1 MEHTSHH
8 ATTRG
13 PGSEAALRWLA
24 RQLEWEHRLAE
35 LRGPLADDD
44 EAGPTRR

>member
-1 MEHTSHH
+1 MEHTHH
-8 ATTRG
+8 APTHG

-24 RQLEWEHRLAE
+24 RQLRWEHLLSE
-35 LRGPLADDD
+35 LRAPVRDDD

>member
-1 MEHTSHH
+1 MERTHHTSIH
-8 ATTRG
+8 G

-24 RQLEWEHRLAE
+24 RQLRWEHLLSE
-35 LRGPLADDD
+35 LRAPRPDDD